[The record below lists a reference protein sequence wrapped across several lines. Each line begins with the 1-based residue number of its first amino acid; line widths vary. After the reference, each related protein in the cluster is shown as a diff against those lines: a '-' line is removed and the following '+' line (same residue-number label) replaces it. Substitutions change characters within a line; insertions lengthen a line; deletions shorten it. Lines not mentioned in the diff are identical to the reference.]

1 MTEITMDSHEQ
12 RDEEQMDVGCPPAAD
27 EFCVY
32 GYRRTEQCVCRA
44 NDPES
49 QLACDCDAAIKARTP
64 EAPAPFG

>member
-1 MTEITMDSHEQ
+1 MDSHEKQ
-12 RDEEQMDVGCPPAAD
+12 DQEQTEAACPPAAG
-27 EFCVY
+27 ETFCIH
-32 GYRRTEQCVCRA
+32 GFRRTEQCVCRA